1 MSGAIASCYD
11 DNDDDREWR
20 RSVVHPMRSHGCG
33 LNRDQ
38 GHFTITL
45 LLAIQP
51 SSSSPS
57 LTLSPQPVHRRG
69 GEVEDNSPFPN
80 PLARSEG
87 LLRCGE
93 DRRKGEEGRGNE
105 SDRKGGRKPYPPN
118 KIMSGYGELCL
129 LFVLVG
135 RCGDTTAQRLRRTR
149 VSVLVKLRVYDVR
162 FLLERNHSKPPLPR
176 ST

>member
-1 MSGAIASCYD
+1 MWIESRSRSLYYHAALSHTAI
-11 DNDDDREWR
+11 EFI
-20 RSVVHPMRSHGCG
+20 SVSYVEPA
-33 LNRDQ
+33 
-38 GHFTITL
+38 T
-45 LLAIQP
+45 
-51 SSSSPS
+51 SPS
-57 LTLSPQPVHRRG
+57 TR
-69 GEVEDNSPFPN
+69 GEVEDNSPFSN

-118 KIMSGYGELCL
+118 KTISGYGELCL